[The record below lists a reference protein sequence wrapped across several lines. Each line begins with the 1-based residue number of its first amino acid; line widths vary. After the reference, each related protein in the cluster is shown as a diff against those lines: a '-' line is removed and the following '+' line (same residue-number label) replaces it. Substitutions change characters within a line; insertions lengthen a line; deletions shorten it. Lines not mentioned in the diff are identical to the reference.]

1 MEVYIT
7 TDNREAVFKGKGA
20 EMNTYMKGRLFPKG
34 GSFLGEL
41 RNRKGSFEEI
51 KVAVDSLAQLRMAE
65 LERVKEATPAF
76 KELEKLPWK
85 LPV

>member
-1 MEVYIT
+1 M
-7 TDNREAVFKGKGA
+7 
-20 EMNTYMKGRLFPKG
+20 
-34 GSFLGEL
+34 GEL

-76 KELEKLPWK
+76 KELEKARIVADMANSYTAYPSYCALQ
-85 LPV
+85 PVRSREEREKFMQQIIPTC